1 MRRLLLSSVVLSVVF
16 ACGGEA
22 KPNPVAPVTSA
33 KPLPSASTATVVPPA
48 PPKEDASLTPRKTF
62 FGNADRARVRVSP
75 DGKWL
80 SFLASENGV
89 MNVFVAPI
97 ADPSKAKAVT
107 HEAKRNLRNYDW
119 AMDGKHVLYTQ
130 DKAGDE
136 NFRIHSVDVTLP
148 TPDDKELAGID
159 GVRAEII
166 AVSPKRKG
174 EIVVGLNDRDPK
186 FHDLWIADLKTGK
199 RTILQKNEDGFE
211 GFVVDDDYKVRFA
224 LKPRSDGGTDILEPQ
239 APKPGDKSGK
249 ATWANWTSIPMEDHL
264 TTQIVDFDKAGTT
277 VYMLDSRGR
286 NTAALVTVDVKSK
299 QQTVLVDDGQAD
311 LETLLVHPIEKK
323 LQAAEAEYDHTRWH
337 VIDKAL
343 QPDFDYLRG
352 VTGGDLGIASRSL
365 DDKTWIVAYNTE
377 GPIKY
382 YRYDRDKKTATAL
395 FVSHDAM
402 GKIALGKTTSSFVRS
417 RDGLDLPTYV
427 TLPPA
432 SDPDGDGIPNAP
444 LPTVLLVHGGPW
456 ARDSFGLAPQVQ
468 WLTNRGY
475 AVLQTNYRGS
485 TGFGK
490 TFVNAANKEWA
501 GKMHDDLLDVV
512 AWAKDKKISDPAKVA
527 IMGGSYGGYATLVG
541 LTFTP
546 DAFACGVDIVGPSN
560 LITLLNTIPPY
571 WAPALEDFTKRIGD
585 HRTDDGRK
593 FLLSRSPLTKVDA
606 IKRPLLIGQGAN
618 DPRVKQTESD
628 QIVQAMQG
636 KNIPVT
642 YVLYSDEGH
651 GFARAENKLSF
662 NAVTEVFLAQCL
674 GGAYQPVG
682 EDFKGSTIA
691 VPAGKD
697 RIFGLEAALASGAG
711 AK

>member
-1 MRRLLLSSVVLSVVF
+1 MPSAMRRFLLSASVLTVVL
-16 ACGGEA
+16 ACGGDH
-22 KPNPVAPVTSA
+22 KPDPVTPVTSA
-33 KPLPSASTATVVPPA
+33 TPSASASSGMTGPVA
-48 PPKEDASLTPRKTF
+48 PPKEDAPLTPRKVF
-62 FGNADRARVRVSP
+62 FGNADRARVRISP
-75 DGKWL
+75 DGKSI
-80 SFLASENGV
+80 SFLASEGAV
-89 MNVFVAPI
+89 MNVFVGPI
-97 ADPSKAKAVT
+97 ADPTKAKAVT

-119 AMDGKHVLYTQ
+119 TMDGKHIVYTQ
-130 DKAGDE
+130 DKEGDE
-136 NFRIHSVDVTLP
+136 NFRIHLVDVT
-148 TPDDKELAGID
+148 TGEDKELAGID

-174 EIVVGLNDRDPK
+174 EIVIALNDRDKK
-186 FHDLWIADLKTGK
+186 FHDLYIADLKTGK
-199 RTILQKNEDGFE
+199 RTLLQKNEEGFE
-211 GFVVDDDYKVRFA
+211 GFQVDDDYKVRFA
-224 LKPRSDGGTDILEPQ
+224 LKPRSDGGTDLLEP
-239 APKPGDKSGK
+239 ATPKPGEKSP
-249 ATWANWTSIPMEDHL
+249 WALWTAIPMEDHL

-286 NTAALVTVDVKSK
+286 NTAALVTVDIKSK
-299 QQTVLVDDGQAD
+299 KSTVLVDDGQAE
-311 LETLLVHPIEKK
+311 LETLLVHPTEKK
-323 LQAAEAEYDHTRWH
+323 IQAAEAEYDHTRWH
-337 VIDKAL
+337 VIDKTL
-343 QPDFDYLRG
+343 QADFDYLRG
-352 VTGGDLGIASRSL
+352 VTTGDLGIASRSL

-382 YRYDRDKKTATAL
+382 YRYDRDKKLATLL

-402 GKIALGKTTSSFVRS
+402 AKVALSKTNAVFIKS

-427 TLPPA
+427 TLPA
-432 SDPDGDGIPNAP
+432 AADPDGDGIPNAP
-444 LPTVLLVHGGPW
+444 LSTVLLVHGGPW

-468 WLTNRGY
+468 WLASRGY
-475 AVLQTNYRGS
+475 AVVQVNYRGS

-490 TFVNAANKEWA
+490 AFVNAANKEWA

-512 AWAKDKKISDPAKVA
+512 AWAKDKKIADPQKVA

-571 WAPALEDFTKRIGD
+571 WAPAIEDFTKRIGD
-585 HRTDDGRK
+585 HRTEDGRK
-593 FLLSRSPLTKVDA
+593 FLLSRSPLTYASA

-618 DPRVKQTESD
+618 DPRVKQSESD

-642 YVLYSDEGH
+642 YVLYPDEGH

-662 NAVTEVFLAQCL
+662 NAVTEIFLAQCL
-674 GGAYQPVG
+674 GGGYQPIG
-682 EDFKGSTIA
+682 DDFAGSTIK

-697 RIFGLEAALASGAG
+697 RIFSLTGSLSS
-711 AK
+711 K

>member
-1 MRRLLLSSVVLSVVF
+1 MRRLLLSTSVLTVVF
-16 ACGGEA
+16 ACGGDP

-33 KPLPSASTATVVPPA
+33 KPLPSASVVSAPPA
-48 PPKEDASLTPRKTF
+48 PPKEDAALTPRKTF
-62 FGNADRARVRVSP
+62 FGNADRARVRISP

-89 MNVFVAPI
+89 MNVFVAPV
-97 ADPSKAKAVT
+97 ADPTKAKAVT
-107 HEAKRNLRNYDW
+107 HEAKRNLRTYEW
-119 AMDGKHVLYTQ
+119 TMDGKHVLYTQ
-130 DKAGDE
+130 DKDGDE
-136 NFRIHSVDVTLP
+136 NFRIHSVDVSVP
-148 TPDDKELAGID
+148 AGDDKELAGID

-174 EIVVGLNDRDPK
+174 EVVIGLNDRDKK
-186 FHDLWIADLKTGK
+186 FHDLYVADLKSGK
-199 RTILQKNEDGFE
+199 RTLLQKNEDGFE

-224 LKPRSDGGTDILEPQ
+224 LKPRSDGGTDVLEPQ
-239 APKPGDKSGK
+239 AAKPGDKSGK
-249 ATWANWTSIPMEDHL
+249 VSWANWTTIPMEDHL

-286 NTAALVTVDVKSK
+286 NTAALVTVDVKTK
-299 QQTVLVDDGQAD
+299 QPTVLVDDGQAD
-311 LETLLVHPIEKK
+311 LETLLVHPTEKK
-323 LQAAEAEYDHTRWH
+323 IQAAEAEYDHTRWH
-337 VIDKAL
+337 VIDKGL
-343 QPDFDYLRG
+343 QADFDYLRG
-352 VTGGDLGIASRSL
+352 VTTGDLGIASRSL

-402 GKIALGKTTSSFVRS
+402 AKITLGKTTSSFVKS

-427 TLPPA
+427 TLPA
-432 SDPDGDGIPNAP
+432 AADPDGDGTPSAP

-468 WLTNRGY
+468 WLASRGY
-475 AVLQTNYRGS
+475 AVLQVNYRGS

-490 TFVNAANKEWA
+490 NFVNAGNREWA

-512 AWAKDKKISDPAKVA
+512 AWAKDKKIADPAKVA

-546 DAFACGVDIVGPSN
+546 DAFTCGVDIVGPSN

-571 WAPALEDFTKRIGD
+571 WAPAIEDFTKRIGD

-618 DPRVKQTESD
+618 DPRVKQSESD

-636 KNIPVT
+636 KSIPVT
-642 YVLYSDEGH
+642 YVLYPDEGH

-662 NAVTEVFLAQCL
+662 NAVTEIFLAQCL
-674 GGAYQPVG
+674 GGGYQPIG
-682 EDFKGSTIA
+682 DDFKGSTIS

-697 RIFGLEAALASGAG
+697 RIFGLAAVLGT
-711 AK
+711 K